1 MDGLILHFMLQQPAG
16 IKEYQ
21 YRHCPVSAPCCDD
34 ALHYEQLM
42 TDISRQTVSY
52 SPSVSLSP
60 LSFLLGVTEEN
71 FPSKTNIVTFN
82 IVTFNIEERW
92 KLEKITKDNKKINK
106 KLEIF

>member
-1 MDGLILHFMLQQPAG
+1 MLQQPAG

-82 IVTFNIEERW
+82 MSLLT
-92 KLEKITKDNKKINK
+92 LKKGGNLK
-106 KLEIF
+106 K

>member
-1 MDGLILHFMLQQPAG
+1 MDGSILDFMLQQPAG

-82 IVTFNIEERW
+82 MSLLT
-92 KLEKITKDNKKINK
+92 LKKGGNLK
-106 KLEIF
+106 K